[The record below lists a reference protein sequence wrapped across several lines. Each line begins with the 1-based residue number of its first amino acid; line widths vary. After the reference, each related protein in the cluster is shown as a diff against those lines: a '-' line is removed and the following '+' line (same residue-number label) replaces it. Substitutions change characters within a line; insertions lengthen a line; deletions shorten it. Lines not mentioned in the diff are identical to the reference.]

1 MSTLKDLTPAQ
12 QTARDIWTSGDY
24 PEVADRL
31 IRGFGPT
38 LVEEL
43 KIHGGQQ
50 VLDIACGDG
59 NVAIPAAVAGA
70 DVTGTDITPALLE
83 RGRDQS
89 GRGRRRHRLG
99 RGRRRGAPVR
109 RRELRHRHE
118 RGRRDVL
125 PEPPGGCRRARAR
138 LPPRRQDRAHRLD
151 ARGPDRL
158 AVQRPGAVRTAAAGR
173 HAARLRC
180 GAPTSTCAPCSERAS
195 TDLRNE
201 RRKIVFD
208 GLTPDSFVD
217 LMRVNYGPVLRVFNR
232 LADDPGRTE
241 ALDAAL
247 RRFVR
252 THDHGEPGRSR
263 LEAEYQLTLARR
275 R

>member
-50 VLDIACGDG
+50 MLDIACGDG

-83 RGRDQS
+83 RGEIKAAEA
-89 GRGRRRHRLG
+89 
-99 RGRRRGAPVR
+99 GADIDWVEADAEALPFPDASFDIVTSAVGVMFCPNHQEAADELVR
-109 RRELRHRHE
+109 VCR
-118 RGRRDVL
+118 
-125 PEPPGGCRRARAR
+125 PGGKIGLIAWTPEGLIGSLFSVLAPYA
-138 LPPRRQDRAHRLD
+138 PPPPAGTQP
-151 ARGPDRL
+151 GPLWGTDEH
-158 AVQRPGAVRTAAAGR
+158 VRTLLGT
-173 HAARLRC
+173 
-180 GAPTSTCAPCSERAS
+180 GVTE
-195 TDLRNE
+195 LRNE

-241 ALDAAL
+241 ALDASL

-275 R
+275 S

>member
-1 MSTLKDLTPAQ
+1 MSTLTELTPAQ
-12 QTARDIWTSGDY
+12 QTAREIWTSGDY

-50 VLDIACGDG
+50 VLDIACGAG

-83 RGRDQS
+83 RGAINAADAGVDIDWVEADAEALPFADAS
-89 GRGRRRHRLG
+89 FDIVTSAVGVMFC
-99 RGRRRGAPVR
+99 PS
-109 RRELRHRHE
+109 HE
-118 RGRRDVL
+118 K
-125 PEPPGGCRRARAR
+125 
-138 LPPRRQDRAHRLD
+138 
-151 ARGPDRL
+151 
-158 AVQRPGAVRTAAAGR
+158 AAAELVR
-173 HAARLRC
+173 VCRPS
-180 GAPTSTCAPCSERAS
+180 GAIGLIAWTPEGLIGSLFSVLAPFAPPPPAGTQPGPLWGTEEHVRALLGTAV

-201 RRKIVFD
+201 RRTILFD
-208 GLTPDSFVD
+208 GLTPDGFVD

-252 THDHGEPGRSR
+252 THDHGEPGRPR

>member
-1 MSTLKDLTPAQ
+1 MSTLTDLTPAQ

-31 IRGFGPT
+31 IRAFGPT

-50 VLDIACGDG
+50 VLDIACGAG
-59 NVAIPAAVAGA
+59 NVAIPAAIAGA

-83 RGRDQS
+83 RGANIAA
-89 GRGRRRHRLG
+89 
-99 RGRRRGAPVR
+99 GAGVDIDWVEADAEALPFADASFDIVTSAVGVMFCPSHEKAAAELVR
-109 RRELRHRHE
+109 VCR
-118 RGRRDVL
+118 
-125 PEPPGGCRRARAR
+125 PGGAIGLIAWTPEGLIGSLLSVLGPYMPPPPAGAQPGPLWGTKEHVRA
-138 LPPRRQDRAHRLD
+138 LL
-151 ARGPDRL
+151 GT
-158 AVQRPGAVRTAAAGR
+158 AV
-173 HAARLRC
+173 
-180 GAPTSTCAPCSERAS
+180 S
-195 TDLRNE
+195 DLRNE
-201 RRKIVFD
+201 RRTIIFD
-208 GLTPDSFVD
+208 GFTADTFVD
-217 LMRVNYGPVLRVFNR
+217 FMRVNYGPVLRVFNR
-232 LADDPGRTE
+232 LADDPGRSE

-252 THDHGEPGRSR
+252 THDHGTPGRPR